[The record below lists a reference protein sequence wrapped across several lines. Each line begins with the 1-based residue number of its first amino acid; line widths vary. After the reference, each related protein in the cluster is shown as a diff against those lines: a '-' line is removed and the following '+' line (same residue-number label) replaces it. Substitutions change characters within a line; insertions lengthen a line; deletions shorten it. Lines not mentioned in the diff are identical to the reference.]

1 MPRYLLSRLVQA
13 IVLVFVVSIV
23 MFALLY
29 AAPGGPAILVQQDV
43 TAEAAAQM
51 RRNLGLDDPI
61 PIQYVRWASRMVRG
75 DAGISISN
83 SREVAT
89 LLGQRFGATALLASA
104 ALLLALAVAIPVGVL
119 SAVRRNGPFDRVATA
134 AAFMGVSVPNFWL
147 GIMMIILFS
156 VVLGWL
162 PSAGMNSATGSAAL
176 VDYLKHLIMPAF
188 VLGSSSMAQL
198 ARYTRSSM
206 IGVLREDY
214 IRTAKA
220 KGVPL
225 PTVMTRH
232 ALRNGLVPVITVVGV
247 LLPRLFSGAAITES
261 IFAWPGLGRLAVDAA
276 LQRDY
281 PVIMALTL
289 LVSVLVIVAS
299 LVVDLLYVVV
309 DPRIRYD

>member
-1 MPRYLLSRLVQA
+1 MPRYLLSRFAQA
-13 IVLVFVVSIV
+13 VVLVFVVSVV
-23 MFALLY
+23 MFGLLY
-29 AAPGGPAILVQQDV
+29 AAPGGPAVLVQQDV

-51 RRNLGLDDPI
+51 RRNLGLNDPL
-61 PIQYVRWASRMVRG
+61 PVQYLRWASRMLQG
-75 DAGISISN
+75 NAGTSISN
-83 SREVAT
+83 SRQVST
-89 LLGQRFGATALLASA
+89 LLGQRFGATALLAST
-104 ALLLALAVAIPVGVL
+104 ALLLALAVSIPIGVL
-119 SAVRRNGPFDRVATA
+119 SAVRRNGWFDRVATA
-134 AAFMGVSVPNFWL
+134 VAFMGVSVPNFWL
-147 GIMMIILFS
+147 GIIMIILFS
-156 VVLGWL
+156 VTLGWL
-162 PSAGMNSATGSAAL
+162 PSAGMGSATGSAVWLDRLKYL
-176 VDYLKHLIMPAF
+176 VMPAF

-198 ARYTRSSM
+198 TRYTRSSM

-214 IRTAKA
+214 IRTARA
-220 KGVPL
+220 KGVRPA
-225 PTVMTRH
+225 TVLTRH

-299 LVVDLLYVVV
+299 LAVDLLYAVV

>member
-1 MPRYLLSRLVQA
+1 MPRYLLSRFVQA
-13 IVLVFVVSIV
+13 VVLVFVVSVV
-23 MFALLY
+23 MFGLLY
-29 AAPGGPAILVQQDV
+29 AAPGGPAVLVQQDV
-43 TAEAAAQM
+43 TAEAAEQM
-51 RRNLGLDDPI
+51 RRNLGLDDPV
-61 PIQYVRWASRMVRG
+61 PVQYVRWASRMVRG

-83 SREVAT
+83 SRQVAT

-104 ALLLALAVAIPVGVL
+104 ALLLALVVAIPVGVF
-119 SAVRRNGPFDRVATA
+119 SAVRRNGVFDRVATA
-134 AAFMGVSVPNFWL
+134 IAFMGVSVPNFWL
-147 GIMMIILFS
+147 GIMLIILFS
-156 VVLGWL
+156 VTLGWL
-162 PSAGMNSATGSAAL
+162 PSAGMSSATGSATL
-176 VDYLKHLIMPAF
+176 FDYLAHLIMPAF

-198 ARYTRSSM
+198 TRYTRSSM

-214 IRTAKA
+214 VRTAKA
-220 KGVPL
+220 KGVRPA
-225 PTVMTRH
+225 TVMTRH
-232 ALRNGLVPVITVVGV
+232 ALRNGLVPVITVIGV

-299 LVVDLLYVVV
+299 LVADLLYAVV